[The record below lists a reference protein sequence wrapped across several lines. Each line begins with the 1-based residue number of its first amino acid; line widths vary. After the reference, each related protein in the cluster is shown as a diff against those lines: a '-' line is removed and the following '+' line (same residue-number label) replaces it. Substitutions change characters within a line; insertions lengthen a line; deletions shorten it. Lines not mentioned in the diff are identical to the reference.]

1 MEVQD
6 FIQLAKNVRPCD
18 KALPPVVIAD
28 HMYGH
33 DKVADQHVLS
43 GYYAALAAWHDVMAF
58 NHANAVRHELIGN
71 FENGTAVMQLMGS
84 DYNLHMG
91 AGFHI
96 GMAWTALFNFLE
108 SFVDNCNDISAAEV
122 PMEDSATASGRID
135 YVLKSPPVK
144 QLSKLSKEGKSVIS
158 GVVDLWK
165 QRDEEAKSR
174 CAAIIESDTNSL
186 LCSYAWVVGKGT
198 GINRID

>member
-1 MEVQD
+1 VEVQD

-18 KALPPVVIAD
+18 KALSPVVIAD

-91 AGFHI
+91 AGFHTLQFSRI
-96 GMAWTALFNFLE
+96 LCGQLQRYFCRGGSYGGLRNRERSDRLCLE
-108 SFVDNCNDISAAEV
+108 EPAGK
-122 PMEDSATASGRID
+122 ATIQTIQG
-135 YVLKSPPVK
+135 
-144 QLSKLSKEGKSVIS
+144 G
-158 GVVDLWK
+158 
-165 QRDEEAKSR
+165 
-174 CAAIIESDTNSL
+174 
-186 LCSYAWVVGKGT
+186 
-198 GINRID
+198 